1 MNILLAIDDSKF
13 SEAATQVVQQQ
24 MTPEQMEVYILHV
37 VVPIDSHPSIP
48 HAVHAHDIQ
57 AAQEALLKRGKEVVA
72 HAAELLSTAGFTVH
86 TAMETG
92 DPGPAIVAFAAKQH
106 CDVIVV
112 GSHGRRGVDRM
123 LMGSVAE
130 FVARHASCTVEI
142 VRIPG
147 THAPHSRT

>member
-1 MNILLAIDDSKF
+1 MKILLAIDDSKF

-24 MTPEQMEVYILHV
+24 MRPEQTELYILHV
-37 VVPIDSHPSIP
+37 VAPIDSHPSIP

-57 AAQEALLKRGKEVVA
+57 AAQPALLQRGKEVVA

-86 TAMETG
+86 TAVEPG
-92 DPGPAIVAFAAKQH
+92 DPGPAIVAFAAKRH

-112 GSHGRRGVDRM
+112 GSQGRRGLDRM

-147 THAPHSRT
+147 TKGRRT

>member
-24 MTPEQMEVYILHV
+24 MRPEQMEVYILHIV
-37 VVPIDSHPSIP
+37 APIESHPSIP

-57 AAQEALLKRGKEVVA
+57 AAQQALLQRGKEVVA
-72 HAAELLSTAGFTVH
+72 HAAELLSTAGFTVR
-86 TAMETG
+86 TAVETG
-92 DPGPAIVAFAAKQH
+92 DPGPAIVAFAAKRH
-106 CDVIVV
+106 SDVIVV

-142 VRIPG
+142 VRLPG
-147 THAPHSRT
+147 TKRSS